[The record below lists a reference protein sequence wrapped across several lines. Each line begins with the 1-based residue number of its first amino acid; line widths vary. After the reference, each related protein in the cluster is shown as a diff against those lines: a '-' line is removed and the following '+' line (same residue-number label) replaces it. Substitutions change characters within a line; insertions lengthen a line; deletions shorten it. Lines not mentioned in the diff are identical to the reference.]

1 MRTDIFNRKKQK
13 PLRQKLRNNATES
26 ERILW
31 AKLKNSQT
39 GFKFRRQ
46 HGIGKYI
53 VDFCCPK
60 LRLVI
65 EIDGDSHFLDNTAK
79 QKDEQRETYIKAQ
92 GFTIKRYTNIEIKT
106 NLIGV
111 LDDLYMF
118 FEKVNHPLTP
128 SFPRKGNLYLK

>member
-13 PLRQKLRNNATES
+13 AFRQKLRNNATEA

-31 AKLKNSQT
+31 AKLKNSQS

-46 HGIGKYI
+46 QGIGKYI

-60 LRLVI
+60 LKLVI
-65 EIDGDSHFLDNTAK
+65 EIDGDSHFLNNTVREKDK
-79 QKDEQRETYIKAQ
+79 QRKAYIKAQ

-118 FEKVNHPLTP
+118 FEKV
-128 SFPRKGNLYLK
+128 KK